1 MTIAHIAPF
10 QGTSIP
16 VFIQNAFRRE
26 PLFAGTTVL
35 LILLAVPLLAAST
48 LEQRTL
54 FDINVWIKPLKFDL
68 ALIVYL
74 GTMAWFATWLP
85 ESVTDARWYKTFSF
99 VVVAAVALEMVWIVG
114 AAANGIESH
123 FNSSTPFMAM
133 LYPIMGGLA
142 VILTSATLVYGVVFL
157 RDEDSVLTPAF
168 RLSLAWGLILTF
180 GLTVSAAG
188 LMVAN
193 NGHFVGGNL
202 SDAEGWPLM
211 GWATDGGDLRVP
223 HFFATHAMHFIPAF
237 GFVAGTILPNS
248 LARMSV
254 TLASAGFAGFV
265 VYTAY
270 EALNGIPFLG
280 LIL

>member
-1 MTIAHIAPF
+1 MTIAHTAPLNGSVLPEFF
-10 QGTSIP
+10 QNI
-16 VFIQNAFRRE
+16 FRRE

-35 LILLAVPLLAAST
+35 LILLAVPLLAASA

-85 ESVTDARWYKTFSF
+85 EGVTEARWYKTFSVI
-99 VVVAAVALEMVWIVG
+99 VVSAVALEMVWIIG

-123 FNSSTPFMAM
+123 FNSSTPFMAL
-133 LYPIMGGLA
+133 LYPIMGALA
-142 VILTSATLVYGVVFL
+142 VTLTTATLIYGLVFL
-157 RDEDSVLTPAF
+157 RDTDSALNPAF

-180 GLTVSAAG
+180 VLTVSAAG
-188 LMVAN
+188 LMVVN
-193 NGHFVGGNL
+193 GGHFVGGNL
-202 SDAEGWPLM
+202 SDAEAFPLM

-237 GFVAGTILPNS
+237 GFVAGAVLPKG
-248 LARMSV
+248 LARASV
-254 TLASAGFAGFV
+254 YLASAGFTGFV
-265 VYTAY
+265 AYTVY
-270 EALNGIPFLG
+270 EAMNGLPFLG
-280 LIL
+280 LVL